1 MNLIKRNKAM
11 TPFEITI
18 ICLIYLFCYGYTL
31 AMFIKE
37 ENIWL
42 RIFFAIIS
50 FALALYTPLFIGSAI
65 YEKLNNKK
73 L

>member
-1 MNLIKRNKAM
+1 M
-11 TPFEITI
+11 TPFEII
-18 ICLIYLFCYGYTL
+18 IIGLIYLFCYGYIV

-42 RIFFAIIS
+42 RIFLVIAS
-50 FALALYTPLFIGSAI
+50 LVLVLYVPLFIGGAVS
-65 YEKLNNKK
+65 EKLNNRK

>member
-1 MNLIKRNKAM
+1 M
-11 TPFEITI
+11 TPFEIII

-37 ENIWL
+37 ENIGL
-42 RIFFAIIS
+42 RIFFVIIS
-50 FALALYTPLFIGSAI
+50 FVLTLYAPLFIGSAI
-65 YEKLNNKK
+65 FEKLNNKK